1 MTTSGEILTPEPD
14 DDARIPGL
22 GVEQR
27 VLMTLKV
34 SRDSGRTW
42 DPVTKVREDEHP
54 VTIDN
59 PGRFPPCACPRCT
72 GHKPRVGAAPQVGS

>member
-1 MTTSGEILTPEPD
+1 MTTRGETSARERD
-14 DDARIPGL
+14 DDARVQGL

-42 DPVTKVREDEHP
+42 GPLTKVREDENP
-54 VTIDN
+54 ATLDN
-59 PGRFPPCACPRCT
+59 PGGFPPCTCPRCT
-72 GHKPRVGAAPQVGS
+72 SREPRMDASRQVVS